1 MPMEARLFV
10 RVLILPEVFLMFT
23 RCQHYGYFWLSG
35 SSIFFLFVF
44 ISEFDITEIKIN
56 PASFNINMSSDYIAE
71 IDAQITTS
79 EELEDQ
85 LNALDKID
93 TEEARRLQAVLNVIW
108 VWRQRRAK
116 GRKIRRVADLKAD
129 IRMKTEQM
137 HADSKKL
144 REETSEYINEYSG
157 ANEKKR

>member
-1 MPMEARLFV
+1 
-10 RVLILPEVFLMFT
+10 
-23 RCQHYGYFWLSG
+23 
-35 SSIFFLFVF
+35 
-44 ISEFDITEIKIN
+44 
-56 PASFNINMSSDYIAE
+56 MSSDYIAE

>member
-1 MPMEARLFV
+1 MHGKKKF
-10 RVLILPEVFLMFT
+10 LPCISVKRECGL
-23 RCQHYGYFWLSG
+23 
-35 SSIFFLFVF
+35 FFLFVF

-108 VWRQRRAK
+108 EWRQRRAK

>member
-1 MPMEARLFV
+1 M
-10 RVLILPEVFLMFT
+10 RVI
-23 RCQHYGYFWLSG
+23 
-35 SSIFFLFVF
+35 FLFVF
-44 ISEFDITEIKIN
+44 ISEFDTTEIKIR
-56 PASFNINMSSDYIAE
+56 PASFNTNISNDYIAE
-71 IDAQITTS
+71 IDAQITTR
-79 EELEDQ
+79 EELEEQ
-85 LNALDKID
+85 LKALDKID
-93 TEEARRLQAVLNVIW
+93 TDEARRLQAVLNVIW

-144 REETSEYINEYSG
+144 RAETSEYINEYSG

>member
-1 MPMEARLFV
+1 M
-10 RVLILPEVFLMFT
+10 RVI
-23 RCQHYGYFWLSG
+23 
-35 SSIFFLFVF
+35 FLFVF

-93 TEEARRLQAVLNVIW
+93 TDEARRLQAVLNVIW

-144 REETSEYINEYSG
+144 RDETSEYINEYSG

>member
-1 MPMEARLFV
+1 M
-10 RVLILPEVFLMFT
+10 RVI
-23 RCQHYGYFWLSG
+23 
-35 SSIFFLFVF
+35 FLFVF

-71 IDAQITTS
+71 IDAQITTR

-144 REETSEYINEYSG
+144 RDETSEYINDYSG

>member
-1 MPMEARLFV
+1 MSEQGKKKFPHFCKKRECGL
-10 RVLILPEVFLMFT
+10 
-23 RCQHYGYFWLSG
+23 
-35 SSIFFLFVF
+35 FFLFVF

-108 VWRQRRAK
+108 EWRQRRAK

>member
-1 MPMEARLFV
+1 M
-10 RVLILPEVFLMFT
+10 RVI
-23 RCQHYGYFWLSG
+23 
-35 SSIFFLFVF
+35 FLFVF

-71 IDAQITTS
+71 IDAQITTR

-144 REETSEYINEYSG
+144 REETSEYINDYSG

>member
-1 MPMEARLFV
+1 MCTAIFFPPCISVKRECGL
-10 RVLILPEVFLMFT
+10 
-23 RCQHYGYFWLSG
+23 
-35 SSIFFLFVF
+35 FFLFVF

-108 VWRQRRAK
+108 EWRQRRAK

>member
-1 MPMEARLFV
+1 M
-10 RVLILPEVFLMFT
+10 RVI
-23 RCQHYGYFWLSG
+23 
-35 SSIFFLFVF
+35 FLFVF

-71 IDAQITTS
+71 IDAQITTR

-144 REETSEYINEYSG
+144 RDETSEYINEYSG